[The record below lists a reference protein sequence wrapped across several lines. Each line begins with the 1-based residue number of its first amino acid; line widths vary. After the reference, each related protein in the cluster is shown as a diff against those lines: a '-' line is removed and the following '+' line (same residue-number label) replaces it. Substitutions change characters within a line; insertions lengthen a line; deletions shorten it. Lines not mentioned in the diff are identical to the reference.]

1 MKKKLIA
8 TFLVGAMTLT
18 MLAGCGQEGSKLSTS
33 SEGKVESSSKEETS
47 KTSEVKEEK
56 PQETE
61 KVTWYMYGTAAGE
74 HDLVMEDL
82 NKKLKEKINVELDL
96 QIIPAGEYDEK
107 MKLNSTSGDE
117 YEMAWTSNW
126 RNSFNGNMARG
137 AFMPIDDLLE
147 EYGQGI
153 LENCPDWLLDMGKVG
168 GVQYAIP
175 NLQIVASQFSI
186 YIQKQYADE
195 YGWDK
200 EVLNSFEEIYP
211 FLDWVKE
218 KYPDVVP
225 LSFDG
230 IVNYPV
236 QYESINGVVFLDV
249 ANPDKV
255 VPITEADV
263 EDVKLQRYLL
273 DQGYIRED
281 IATVTDANS
290 DRNTGRYA
298 CIWAAGKP
306 GGEVTNSIA
315 WEGEYIQVPVGSQGY
330 ISSTA
335 GHSTMNAFN
344 VNADNPEA
352 AMKLLNL
359 LWTDKEIFN
368 ELLWGIEGKHYKKTG
383 ENSIELIEG
392 SQYSYGS
399 GAWKFGNQF
408 DSWTIPGQDED
419 VWEVTEAFNNSAI
432 PSPIAGFVA
441 DLSEFQTELTQIN
454 SVQAE
459 YKLGCYT
466 CDDIDAFLAERN
478 AKFETAGLQKVID
491 AVQEQLDAW
500 RKANNK

>member
-1 MKKKLIA
+1 MKKRLIA
-8 TFLVGAMTLT
+8 TLLAGVMALT
-18 MLAGCGQEGSKLSTS
+18 MLAGCGQKQTEGSKENNSSTVKT
-33 SEGKVESSSKEETS
+33 EESKS
-47 KTSEVKEEK
+47 SEVKKEE
-56 PQETE
+56 PQEVQ
-61 KVTWYMYGTAAGE
+61 KVTWYSYGTEAAD
-74 HDLVMEDL
+74 HALVMEDL
-82 NKKLKEKINVELDL
+82 NKKLKEKINVELEL
-96 QIIPAGEYDEK
+96 IVIPAGEYDEK
-107 MKLNSTSGDE
+107 MKLNSTSGDK
-117 YEMAWTSNW
+117 YEIAWTSNW
-126 RNSFNGNMARG
+126 RNSFSGNMARG
-137 AFMPIDDLLE
+137 AFMPIDDLLA

-175 NLQIVASQFSI
+175 NLQIVASQYSI
-186 YIQKQYADE
+186 YIQKKYADE

-200 EVLNSFEEIYP
+200 ESLDSFEEIYP
-211 FLDWVKE
+211 FLDWIKE
-218 KYPDVVP
+218 NYPDMVP

-236 QYESINGVVFLDV
+236 EYESISGVVYLDV
-249 ANPDKV
+249 ENPDTV
-255 VPITEADV
+255 VPITEVDA
-263 EDVKLQRYLL
+263 EDEKLKRYLL

-281 IATVTDANS
+281 IATVTDANG

-315 WEGEYIQVPVGSQGY
+315 WKDEYIQVPVGTQGY

-368 ELLWGIEGKHYKKTG
+368 ELLWGIENVHYKKIDD
-383 ENSIELIEG
+383 NRIEPVAD
-392 SQYSYGS
+392 SQYNYGGS
-399 GAWKFGNQF
+399 AWKYGNQF
-408 DSWTIPGQDED
+408 DAWVIPGQDDD
-419 VWEVTEAFNNSAI
+419 VWEVTEAFNNAAI

-441 DLSEFQTELTQIN
+441 DLSDYQTELTQIN

-466 CDDIDAFLAERN
+466 CDDVDAFLAERN
-478 AKFETAGLQKVID
+478 AKFEAAGLQKVVD